1 MSRHGRW
8 LSGKSR
14 NPHGKSYRFS
24 DATDSDEL
32 IRSPL
37 VSPSLPPMKLL
48 ERVAELEGENR
59 RLLSEY
65 ADARAEAVRRVDG
78 LAAAAAV
85 PKAKTTP
92 TLWLMVALLVVLTSA
107 ATGFVTSGLVAR
119 FSPTVEESW

>member
-1 MSRHGRW
+1 
-8 LSGKSR
+8 
-14 NPHGKSYRFS
+14 
-24 DATDSDEL
+24 
-32 IRSPL
+32 
-37 VSPSLPPMKLL
+37 MKLL